1 MIFYK
6 PYKSDRGKDF
16 INGTHPIDELSQRK
30 ILWEYINE
38 MYIRQLKHEII
49 EGDDFIAYY
58 CLTKENEKI
67 TICTNDTDMAQLINE
82 DVKIYYLHL
91 KNYVDNVNY
100 SSYFSHHQSNALL
113 VKSIIDTADSIK
125 GIRVWV
131 NQHY

>member
-1 MIFYK
+1 ML
-6 PYKSDRGKDF
+6 
-16 INGTHPIDELSQRK
+16 ELSQRK

-58 CLTKENEKI
+58 CLTKKENEKI

-100 SSYFSHHQSNALL
+100 SSSYFSHHQSNALL
-113 VKSIIDTADSIK
+113 VKSIIGDTADSK
-125 GIRVWV
+125 SIRVWV

>member
-1 MIFYK
+1 
-6 PYKSDRGKDF
+6 
-16 INGTHPIDELSQRK
+16 
-30 ILWEYINE
+30 

-100 SSYFSHHQSNALL
+100 SSYFSHHQSNAL
-113 VKSIIDTADSIK
+113 
-125 GIRVWV
+125 
-131 NQHY
+131 

>member
-1 MIFYK
+1 
-6 PYKSDRGKDF
+6 
-16 INGTHPIDELSQRK
+16 
-30 ILWEYINE
+30 

-91 KNYVDNVNY
+91 KIM
-100 SSYFSHHQSNALL
+100 LIM
-113 VKSIIDTADSIK
+113 SIILRTLAI
-125 GIRVWV
+125 IRAMLFS
-131 NQHY
+131 